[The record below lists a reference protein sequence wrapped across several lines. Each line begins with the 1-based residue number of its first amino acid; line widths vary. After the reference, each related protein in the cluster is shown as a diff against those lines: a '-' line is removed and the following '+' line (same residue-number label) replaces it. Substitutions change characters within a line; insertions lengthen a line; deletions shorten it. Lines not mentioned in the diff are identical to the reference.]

1 MPAIFGS
8 PEIGSGIS
16 GVSQGFD
23 DLALRALTWK
33 NTVSEG
39 RLHQKANVS

>member
-1 MPAIFGS
+1 LGGQK
-8 PEIGSGIS
+8 IGSGIS

-23 DLALRALTWK
+23 DLALRALTWE
-33 NTVSEG
+33 NIVSEG